1 MAEIVTMLALSP
13 TMEEGRLVAW
23 SKEVG
28 DAVEEGEIIAEVE
41 TDKANMDMESFFE
54 GTLLKLLVEPGSDVK
69 VGDPIAII
77 GEEGEDIS
85 GLLDGGGQAAE
96 PEEADADEADEATQ
110 EPDEADEA
118 DEAKEADPAPDRDG
132 DRIFSSPVARKM
144 ASEHGIA
151 LAAIEGSGPRGRVVK
166 RDVEAAIEAAEQEAA
181 KPSTPKKKA
190 AALEPT
196 SSEPADGGE
205 QVSLSPMR
213 KAIARRMTE
222 SWTTAPHFTLTTEI
236 DMGEVMALRKS
247 MNNKLAAAEAGLKL
261 SVNDFILKACA
272 LALREV
278 PAMNVAWG
286 GDHVVQYDEVHIGV
300 AVAIDGGLIT
310 PVVRH
315 ADKLTL
321 GQISSTVRDLAGRAR
336 DKRLKPDEY
345 TGSTFSVSNL
355 GMFGVTQ
362 FQAVLNPPEAGIL
375 AVGAVVQKPVVQ
387 DGAIV
392 VGTRM
397 EVTLSCDHR
406 SSDGAVGATLLQAI
420 KRLLE
425 NPVLLTV

>member
-144 ASEHGIA
+144 ASEHGID